1 MPRVSQNSN
10 IATCF
15 FVRER
20 KRQTNRQVNRR
31 TETGRERQRERE
43 RAIFYYAQHFSYL
56 VSGWIQTA
64 YLWVPCIIIWV
75 IHFCNRVSV
84 MYQIS
89 DAYLDPHK
97 SLWYSF
103 FVRIVDNFSTLN
115 NFAKMLYHK
124 HSAGSW
130 ISAFVCAK

>member
-43 RAIFYYAQHFSYL
+43 SYLLLRTALFLSSQWMDSNCLPMSPVYYHLGYTLLQQSFSY
-56 VSGWIQTA
+56 
-64 YLWVPCIIIWV
+64 VPDFRGV
-75 IHFCNRVSV
+75 FR
-84 MYQIS
+84 
-89 DAYLDPHK
+89 LHK

-103 FVRIVDNFSTLN
+103 FVKIVDNFSMLN

-124 HSAGSW
+124 YSTGSW
-130 ISAFVCAK
+130 ISAFVCWK